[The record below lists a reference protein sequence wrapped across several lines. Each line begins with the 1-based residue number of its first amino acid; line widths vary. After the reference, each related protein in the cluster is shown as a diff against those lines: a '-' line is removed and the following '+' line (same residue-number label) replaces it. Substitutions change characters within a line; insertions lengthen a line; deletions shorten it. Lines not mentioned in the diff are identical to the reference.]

1 MNPARSGQRMR
12 SAQSVKKSG
21 LGVWCCYVGRTWVS
35 MPVKDHPPETLAL
48 LGVPLAGA
56 AGGPG
61 VGRAAGRG
69 VPAGVP
75 IPPAPAGSA
84 GPRARGWGTIPT
96 GNGSTGKRYC
106 SRCRSCCYCQH
117 CCSPHPVPTGTG
129 APPTPVGGATPPPG
143 IRAPPR
149 GMRPPMGP
157 PIGLPPAGGT
167 PIGIPPPGMRPPP
180 PGIRGPPPPGVC
192 PPEHNT
198 VSPSQVTPFSAMCPV
213 KLQTVF
219 VSFCALFAALII
231 LANKCTEQFNK
242 KIK

>member
-1 MNPARSGQRMR
+1 M
-12 SAQSVKKSG
+12 SATVGKSSKMPRHTDYRPTRILRDDRTFIG
-21 LGVWCCYVGRTWVS
+21 TSKAFDKRRNVILRNYDESSKIRPKNANTWVS

-84 GPRARGWGTIPT
+84 GPVRGVGGPSQQEMAPQERGTVAAAAIASIAGAPARCPPGRGT
-96 GNGSTGKRYC
+96 
-106 SRCRSCCYCQH
+106 
-117 CCSPHPVPTGTG
+117 
-129 APPTPVGGATPPPG
+129 PPTPVGGATPPPG

-180 PGIRGPPPPGVC
+180 LEPVSDS
-192 PPEHNT
+192 
-198 VSPSQVTPFSAMCPV
+198 VSPSLSAPPPFMLCLSLSQ
-213 KLQTVF
+213 K
-219 VSFCALFAALII
+219 
-231 LANKCTEQFNK
+231 
-242 KIK
+242 